1 MCLIKYECVKG
12 REKQSGAARF
22 KEAQLE
28 RILFHE
34 HDQGGHRFFTRRRF
48 IHNNTL
54 AIWIWKKQVSVWE
67 CQDRPRSDVARF
79 FK

>member
-34 HDQGGHRFFTRRRF
+34 HDQGGHRFFTRKDASSTTT
-48 IHNNTL
+48 H
-54 AIWIWKKQVSVWE
+54 
-67 CQDRPRSDVARF
+67 
-79 FK
+79 